1 MKIAIG
7 SDHAG
12 FQLKERLVWSLESL
26 DHEVED
32 LGTFSED
39 DVDYPEIAAAVA
51 TAVKEN
57 EATRGVL
64 ICGTGVGMAIAANKI
79 AGIRAAT
86 CNDLYTAR
94 MARAHNN
101 ANILALGSRVV
112 GPQLAEEIA
121 RTFMVT
127 EWEEGRHKPRVKKI
141 HELE

>member
-1 MKIAIG
+1 MKIVIG
-7 SDHAG
+7 ADHAG
-12 FQLKERLVWSLESL
+12 FRLKERLVWSLESR

-51 TAVKEN
+51 AAVKED
-57 EATRGVL
+57 EAARGLL

-101 ANILALGSRVV
+101 ANVLAVGSRVV

-121 RTFMVT
+121 RTFMTT
-127 EWEEGRHKPRVKKI
+127 EWEEGRHKPRVNKI
-141 HELE
+141 HDLE

>member
-7 SDHAG
+7 ADHAG
-12 FQLKERLVWSLESL
+12 FRLKERLVWSLESR

-39 DVDYPEIAAAVA
+39 DVDYPEIAEAVA
-51 TAVKEN
+51 TAVKED
-57 EATRGVL
+57 EAMRGVL

-101 ANILALGSRVV
+101 ANILAVGSRVV

-121 RTFMVT
+121 RTFMAT
-127 EWEEGRHKPRVKKI
+127 EWEEGRHKARVKKI
-141 HELE
+141 HDLE

>member
-7 SDHAG
+7 ADHAG
-12 FQLKERLVWSLESL
+12 FRLKERLVWSLESR

-39 DVDYPEIAAAVA
+39 DVDYPEIAVAVA
-51 TAVKEN
+51 EVVKEDA
-57 EATRGVL
+57 ATRGVL

-101 ANILALGSRVV
+101 ANILAVGSRVV

-121 RTFMVT
+121 RTFMAT

-141 HELE
+141 HDLE